1 MLRVTKDATFLALSL
16 GCLGFSKRKDL
27 VFIIQL
33 NVEKKVQ
40 SHFLAL
46 GWAIPF
52 IVGRFFFFFFLLVLL
67 SVAFVPLAEL
77 LVD

>member
-16 GCLGFSKRKDL
+16 GCLSGFSKRKDL

-52 IVGRFFFFFFLLVLL
+52 IVGRFFFPSRA
-67 SVAFVPLAEL
+67 SVCGVCAARRAVS
-77 LVD
+77 